1 MDFRFRTIDVDN
13 KKVKLQIWDTAG
25 QDTFRSII
33 SAYYRGADSIVILF
47 DLNKLSTFNDIR
59 ESWKDEIRENK
70 EEYCQVMLIG
80 NKCDLESEERPSE
93 EDI

>member
-13 KKVKLQIWDTAG
+13 KRVKLQIWDTAG

-47 DLNKLSTFNDIR
+47 DINEPNTFKDIR
-59 ESWKDEIRENK
+59 ESWKD
-70 EEYCQVMLIG
+70 
-80 NKCDLESEERPSE
+80 
-93 EDI
+93 